1 MTQGPYDLN
10 KEVFRKNNFDLI
22 RIFAATQV
30 LIGHSIVHLNLPNK
44 QLWWIILNNFPGVPI
59 FFVTSGFLISASF
72 EKSNSLK
79 IYVQNRLL
87 RILPGFW
94 TMLLVTVVIIVILGF
109 NFFQLAGFKWILLQF
124 ASIIYTP
131 AFLAGF
137 GTHSYNGALWTIPIE
152 LQFYFVLPII
162 YYLQKVFQKR
172 NSIFEIAFVVFLLAY
187 LLYLAVF
194 GINLLSNFDVGA
206 FNEEIRGNF
215 MENVIW
221 HTFIPHIHLF
231 LLGVLCYKYKI
242 YAKNLIK
249 GKGLYW
255 LVAYVLLALF
265 LPNMVILKVLLKLL
279 LGVTTISC
287 AYTLPYLSSKILKA
301 DISYGVYIYHRL
313 VINLFVQ
320 FGYTKSWI
328 YLLLVLVI
336 AYSLGYISW
345 TFVESK
351 FIKLKKKSLMAKN
364 ETEAY

>member
-1 MTQGPYDLN
+1 MTQSTYDLN
-10 KEVFRKNNFDLI
+10 KEAFRKNNFDLI

-30 LIGHSIVHLNLPNK
+30 LIGHSITHLNLPNNH
-44 QLWWIILNNFPGVPI
+44 LWWIVLSNFPGVPI

-79 IYVQNRLL
+79 IYIQNRLL

-109 NFFQLAGFKWILLQF
+109 NFFQFAGFKWLLLQF
-124 ASIIYTP
+124 ASIVYTP
-131 AFLAGF
+131 PFLRGF

-152 LQFYFVLPII
+152 LQFYFMLPVI
-162 YYLQKVFQKR
+162 YYLQKILQKR
-172 NSIFEIAFVVFLLAY
+172 NSFFEITFVIFLLAY
-187 LLYLAVF
+187 FLYLSIF
-194 GINLLSNFDVGA
+194 GVNLLSNFDVSA
-206 FNEEIRGNF
+206 FNEEIRGNLI
-215 MENVIW
+215 ENILW
-221 HTFIPHIHLF
+221 HTFIPHFHLF

-242 YAKNLIK
+242 YANKFIK

-255 LVAYVLLALF
+255 LAAYILLALF

-279 LGVTTISC
+279 LGIATISC
-287 AYTLPYLSSKILKA
+287 AYTLPYLSSKLLKV

-320 FGYTKSWI
+320 FGYTKHWI

-345 TFVESK
+345 TFVESR
-351 FIKLKKKSLMAKN
+351 FIKLKKKSLIVKN
-364 ETEAY
+364 EVEAY